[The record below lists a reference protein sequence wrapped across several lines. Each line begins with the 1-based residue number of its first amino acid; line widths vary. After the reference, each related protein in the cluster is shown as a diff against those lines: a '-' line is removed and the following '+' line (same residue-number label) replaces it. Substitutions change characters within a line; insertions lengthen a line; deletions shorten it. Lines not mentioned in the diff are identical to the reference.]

1 MGRDNRMCVILDSIR
16 LLNEMILPYGV
27 RFLGSQRAIIL
38 SISISF
44 LSMSISVIAFIPLT
58 FKVIPSDSNSD
69 VYISSL
75 LLYDFILLSLNP
87 PI

>member
-1 MGRDNRMCVILDSIR
+1 MCVILDSIR
-16 LLNEMILPYGV
+16 LLNRVILPYGV

-38 SISISF
+38 SISINFFFIFVSV
-44 LSMSISVIAFIPLT
+44 MSFIPLIL
-58 FKVIPSDSNSD
+58 KVIPSDSNFD
-69 VYISSL
+69 VHISSL